1 MKVLGSLIGLS
12 VVANLAAATLSAC
25 SKSIAIKITSIYE
38 NGDTNTHHDYC
49 EYLGDGRG
57 ITAGIAGFCT
67 GTGDAWEVIQAY
79 HNKTGGIDE
88 FTPMDAKLKQYA
100 KSESNS
106 KVGLGNYCK
115 VWKKLGNSDKLFR
128 QAQDEARDMMYLKP
142 AQNAAKKLGLNLC
155 ITQGQLFDTSIQHGP
170 YDDKDGMLTLIKET
184 SAKFKANASGLSNST
199 LIINGHKVDEIVW
212 LKKFL
217 EVRMSHL
224 KNPRDSANRGGNYWA
239 QTVYRVESYK
249 YAVDKKEY
257 TWSKGSVKFLDN
269 DGKAT
274 TVTC

>member
-1 MKVLGSLIGLS
+1 MKVLSSLIGLS
-12 VVANLAAATLSAC
+12 IVANLAAATLSAC

-79 HNKTGGIDE
+79 HNKT
-88 FTPMDAKLKQYA
+88 ALKQYA
-100 KSESNS
+100 KSESDS

-115 VWKKLGNSDKLFR
+115 VWRNWANPINFFDR
-128 QAQDEARDMMYLKP
+128 PRMKP
-142 AQNAAKKLGLNLC
+142 ETRSWSQLC
-155 ITQGQLFDTSIQHGP
+155 ITQGQLFDASIQHGP

-184 SAKFKANASGLSNST
+184 SAKFKANTSGLSNST

-217 EVRMSHL
+217 EVRTSHL

-239 QTVYRVESYK
+239 QTVYRVKSYK

-269 DGKAT
+269 DGNAT

>member
-25 SKSIAIKITSIYE
+25 SKSIAINITSICK
-38 NGDTNTHHDYC
+38 NGDTNSHHDYC

-100 KSESNS
+100 KSESDS
-106 KVGLGNYCK
+106 KIGLGNYCK
-115 VWKKLGNSDKLFR
+115 D
-128 QAQDEARDMMYLKP
+128 
-142 AQNAAKKLGLNLC
+142 AAKKLGLNLC

-184 SAKFKANASGLSNST
+184 SAKFKANASRLSKST
-199 LIINGHKVDEIVW
+199 LTINGHKVDEIVW

-217 EVRMSHL
+217 EVRTSHL

-239 QTVYRVESYK
+239 QTVYRAKSYK

-257 TWSKGSVKFLDN
+257 TWSKGLVKFLDN